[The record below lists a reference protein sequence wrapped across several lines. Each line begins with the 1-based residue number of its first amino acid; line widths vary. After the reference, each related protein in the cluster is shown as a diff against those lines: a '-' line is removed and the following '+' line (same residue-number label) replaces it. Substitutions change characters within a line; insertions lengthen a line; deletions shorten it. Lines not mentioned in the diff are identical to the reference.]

1 MIQISPQQRIWI
13 DVRML
18 SENLGYDTHDY
29 LPGSRADYPFVF
41 IGEQF
46 KQDIREHKD
55 YLNGQTQVTAHVW
68 HNSPRKRGTV
78 MKMMSNIEQAV
89 REKYRFDVQNVNT
102 QMFIDNSTES
112 DLLHGVL
119 EIDIKY

>member
-1 MIQISPQQRIWI
+1 
-13 DVRML
+13 ML
-18 SENLGYDTHDY
+18 SKRMGYDTYDY
-29 LPGSRADYPFVF
+29 LPNDTVEYPFVF

-55 YLNGQTQVTAHVW
+55 YLSGQTQVTVHVW
-68 HNSPRKRGTV
+68 HNDWRKRGTV
-78 MKMMSNIEQAV
+78 SRMMAEIERVV
-89 REKYRFDVQNVNT
+89 RDLYRFDVQGVNT
-102 QMFIDNSTES
+102 QVLTDNSTGS